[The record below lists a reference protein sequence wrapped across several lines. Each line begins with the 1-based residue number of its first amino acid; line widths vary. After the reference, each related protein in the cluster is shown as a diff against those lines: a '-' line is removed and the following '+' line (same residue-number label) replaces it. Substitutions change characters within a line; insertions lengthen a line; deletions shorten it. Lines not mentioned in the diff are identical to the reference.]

1 MTLYKN
7 CFCKLKKLPAGFV
20 YSIDWNSGNLTV
32 CTCCESCLLLPLSI
46 LSDLCPKV
54 IEPCFIATET
64 PVLLLEKARLICF
77 WGRLNVLERQ
87 WCCVFVPLRLSSKCW
102 QFGFWTLTELL
113 WIYSVKPRL
122 ITQIP
127 QNPSC
132 LTTEAIPLLVGAG
145 NNQTEWEGLVKFGG
159 R

>member
-1 MTLYKN
+1 MILCDT
-7 CFCKLKKLPAGFV
+7 CFCKLKKLPAGFL

-32 CTCCESCLLLPLSI
+32 CTCCESCLLLPLSS
-46 LSDLCPKV
+46 LSEVCLKV
-54 IEPCFIATET
+54 IEPCSCNWDPSFASRKKQGSS
-64 PVLLLEKARLICF
+64 VFSAGL
-77 WGRLNVLERQ
+77 GVLERQ

-113 WIYSVKPRL
+113 WTYSVKPRL

-127 QNPSC
+127 QNPSW
-132 LTTEAIPLLVGAG
+132 LTTEAIPPLVGAG
-145 NNQTEWEGLVKFGG
+145 NNQREWEGLVKFGG